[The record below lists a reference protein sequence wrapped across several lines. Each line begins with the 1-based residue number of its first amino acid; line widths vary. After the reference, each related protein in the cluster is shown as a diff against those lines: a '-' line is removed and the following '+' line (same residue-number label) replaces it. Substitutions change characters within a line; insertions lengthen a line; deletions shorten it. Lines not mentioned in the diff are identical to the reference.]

1 MHRKLRQLFKTFIR
15 KFVAIQETALHVS
28 PPTFTDVCPRSRSP
42 GNAVPP
48 KCMVGRGIG
57 HELYEQGLTL
67 QGTVPRAAATKQVR
81 RGGAQKQ
88 FAVALTV
95 KHLRL
100 NERSKTKLSFQQ
112 HAVTSERHKRL
123 RSVSGH
129 CLAKKS
135 NLRANTQKL
144 EPK

>member
-1 MHRKLRQLFKTFIR
+1 MKDYLQSTFTLKARFRARPGSAEDFVSSSVSKLVAADALIARMTFR
-15 KFVAIQETALHVS
+15 MLSAALHVS

-57 HELYEQGLTL
+57 NELHEQGLTL

-81 RGGAQKQ
+81 RDGAQKQ

-100 NERSKTKLSFQQ
+100 NERPKTKLSCQQ
-112 HAVTSERHKRL
+112 
-123 RSVSGH
+123 
-129 CLAKKS
+129 
-135 NLRANTQKL
+135 LRACSRQ
-144 EPK
+144 